1 LIFCTIKK
9 GDAVI
14 LDPDILAGE
23 IWKLRRWFTNDAD
36 WRIVSQLPS
45 AVGIVLS
52 VTSRER
58 SIPSTPR
65 GFTHV
70 STVKTAEVAWPVG
83 VVSECPTQFL
93 KKVKRSNT

>member
-1 LIFCTIKK
+1 MLCTIRT
-9 GDAVI
+9 GDAVV

-45 AVGIVLS
+45 SVGIVLS
-52 VTSRER
+52 VTNRER
-58 SIPSTPR
+58 STPSTPR
-65 GFTHV
+65 GFTSV
-70 STVKTAEVAWPVG
+70 STVKTAEVAWPEG